1 MDTGS
6 PETSTHVWSIQSTQY
21 NSLRE
26 ELEVVQEMVHDLRW
40 LHIGAFWFSYRELK
54 HCSLE
59 AVDQTSSCCGSDIEA
74 LMDLGAMMED

>member
-1 MDTGS
+1 VDTGS

-26 ELEVVQEMVHDLRW
+26 ELEVMQEMVHNLRW
-40 LHIGAFWFSYRELK
+40 LHIGAFGYLYRKLK
-54 HCSLE
+54 HLQFRS
-59 AVDQTSSCCGSDIEA
+59 CGSDIEA